1 MKVDTTHSASV
12 ERDGIANDGAFSI
25 QFNAKMAKILSDG
38 LYSDKIQSIVREIA
52 CNAVDSHVEAGY
64 ADRPIEVHLPT
75 TWEPWFHVR
84 DFGVGLDH
92 NQVIGIY
99 TVYGAS
105 TKTNSNE
112 FIGQLGL
119 GSKSPF
125 SYVDAFDVT
134 ARKDGVERQYSMYKN
149 EEGMPSV
156 AMLGEFATTEPNG
169 VTVKM
174 PVKQEDIRR
183 FAEKAALVFSWF
195 DTKPTITGVSSLQI
209 FEHNIAYEG
218 IGWKLRKRNNN
229 AYSNDPVNRAVALM
243 GRVAYPLDSNS
254 INDLTVAQKTLL
266 EMPIVL
272 AFDIGELEVA
282 ASREGLGYDKRTQ
295 TNVRNK
301 LDAML
306 VDMAVEFEKKIAAAT
321 TEWEAR
327 RLFGEI
333 FGMDSGFRYEFEKI
347 FGNHGLMWQGWLIK
361 HATVTLKTSDLW
373 DQKQIHSPR
382 IWRTV
387 SHFKTARQ
395 MSYFDPLTLRCSN
408 DVIVVFDDLERGT
421 LSRVNYLH
429 QQNFMQKEVV
439 VIGPSSLKTVAEIV
453 ALMGNPDYIMASD
466 LPKRPSAGRGQRVTM
481 LEYNEHIYN
490 AGAKVWSSATVDL
503 DDGGLYVV
511 MDRYT
516 VMNGESICYNLS
528 AIRAKAIEI
537 GIITNKTPIFS
548 PRAEMRKKVAEHS
561 NWVNFFDF
569 VRSEIA
575 NRLNPAVLQE
585 VADINEWHTVTR
597 NACDTSMWQ
606 CKLPILHKQGIFGQF
621 VDAMQLLEKKYN
633 KGGAYS
639 SLISLALDFG
649 QEITLPNPSVD
660 AQGLYKMVL
669 ASYPMLILS
678 FDRYNNKNIISSNA
692 RQYSDY
698 INMCD
703 EYSKMVMENAV
714 DSLIAA

>member
-1 MKVDTTHSASV
+1 MKVDTTHSAIV

-333 FGMDSGFRYEFEKI
+333 FGMDSGFRYEFATI
-347 FGNHGLMWQGWLIK
+347 FGNHGLMWQGQLIK
-361 HATVTLKTSDLW
+361 DAHVTIKTSDLW
-373 DQKQIHSPR
+373 DPTLSQSPQ

-387 SHFKTARQ
+387 SHYKTARR
-395 MSYFDPLTLRCSN
+395 MSYHEALTLRCN
-408 DVIVVFDDLERGT
+408 NKIVVVFDDLERGT

-429 QQNFMQKEVV
+429 QQTGMFKEIVL
-439 VIGPSSLKTVAEIV
+439 IGPSSLKTVAEIV
-453 ALMGNPDYIMASD
+453 ATLGNPEYKMASE
-466 LPKRPSAGRGQRVTM
+466 LPKRPSAARS
-481 LEYNEHIYN
+481 EHINMLRYLN
-490 AGAKVWSSATVDL
+490 HDKYPDGAKAWMPDDVDV
-503 DDGGLYVV
+503 DDGGIYVT
-511 MDRYT
+511 MDRYKVMDGERELGLDT
-516 VMNGESICYNLS
+516 VLS
-528 AIRAKAIEI
+528 LAQQV
-537 GIITNKTPIFS
+537 GIVDTTQSVYS
-548 PRAEMRKKVAEHS
+548 PRAGMRKKIAEHAD
-561 NWVNFFDF
+561 WVNLFDF
-569 VRSEIA
+569 IRDEIKS
-575 NRLNPAVLQE
+575 RLTPAVLQA
-585 VADINEWHTVTR
+585 VADMNEYAAAVAVARDSSIWQYQLNIR
-597 NACDTSMWQ
+597 NNDGVFA
-606 CKLPILHKQGIFGQF
+606 QF
-621 VDAMQLLEKKYN
+621 VNTMRTFEANNKKISAYN
-633 KGGAYS
+633 A
-639 SLISLALDFG
+639 LISLAQLFG
-649 QEITLPNPSVD
+649 NVVDLPATSID
-660 AQGLYKMVL
+660 ARGLYNMVV
-669 ASYPMLILS
+669 ASYPMLGVTM
-678 FDRYNNKNIISSNA
+678 DRYSSRNINSSNA
-692 RQYSDY
+692 RQYADY
-698 INMCD
+698 INMAD
-703 EYSKMVMENAV
+703 EYSALKMESAV
-714 DSLIAA
+714 EQLIAA